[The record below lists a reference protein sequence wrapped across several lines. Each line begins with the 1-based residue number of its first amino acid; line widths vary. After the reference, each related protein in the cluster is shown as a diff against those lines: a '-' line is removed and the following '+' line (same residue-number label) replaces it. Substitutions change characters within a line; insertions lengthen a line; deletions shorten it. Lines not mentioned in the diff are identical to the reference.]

1 MSDHFPKEVQ
11 DRIAKIE
18 ALREQGIN
26 PFKDRYETSNK
37 ISDLKSQDDSKL
49 PPATDVIENTKI
61 DYSVAGRIMTFRSHG
76 KLSFAQLQD
85 QSGRIQICFMK
96 DVLGDKDYKFTQKML
111 DMGDFIG
118 VKGELFVT
126 NHGEATLM
134 VKEFELLTKTIRPL
148 PEKWHGIADQEIK
161 YRKRYLDML
170 SDPKSF
176 ERMMFRSRFMQLIRE
191 FLNSHNF
198 IEIETPILSA
208 SASGALA
215 KPFSTHHN
223 ALDHDFYLR
232 IAPET
237 WLKKAVTG
245 GMERVFEF
253 AKCFRN
259 EGMDPSHLQE
269 FTMLE
274 YYASYWNYED
284 NMKFTEQLMEFAVK
298 ELFGTTKITHQG
310 TEIDFKAPYPRVSF
324 RDLLIKDCGIDINKH
339 DTAASLLEAIKAKGI
354 HLDGAESLGRGN
366 LIDTLYKKVSRPGL
380 IEPMFLIHHPKDL
393 SPLARGN
400 DDDEAITDR
409 FQLVVNTWEVINAY
423 SELVDPIDQKERFL
437 QQSEAKAGGDEEAMM
452 YDHSFV
458 EAMEHGMPPMS
469 GWGMGI
475 DRIMSLLTDQ
485 ENIKDTV
492 LFPLMRPSQE
502 ELAAVNLGKTE
513 AEKES
518 SSSVK
523 PQTMTDKKAK
533 IKAGFTREQAIQQ
546 IEKYVDPKL
555 QSHLYFCEQAM
566 KGLAD
571 HYGFGEERDLWGLA
585 GLVHDIDW
593 TITEADLENNKLAH
607 CGEKLDMIL
616 GEINA
621 TPEFIEVVRSHYKEH
636 GIELDT
642 VFKKALFAVDELT
655 GLITAV
661 TLVRPSKKMADVK
674 VKSVKK
680 KMKDKGFAAA
690 VDRDLIRTCET
701 NLNTPLDEFIA
712 LTLEAMKEIAE
723 EQGL

>member
-1 MSDHFPKEVQ
+1 MANSDHFPKEVQ
-11 DRIAKIE
+11 DRIAKINT
-18 ALREQGIN
+18 LREQGIN
-26 PFKDRYETSNK
+26 PFKDRFD
-37 ISDLKSQDDSKL
+37 ISHSIAELKTLESDDLPKAQEAVEKAN
-49 PPATDVIENTKI
+49 PK
-61 DYSVAGRIMTFRSHG
+61 YSLAGRIMTFRSHG

-85 QSGRIQICFMK
+85 QSGRIQICFMQ
-96 DVLGDKDYKFTQKML
+96 DVLDKDRYKFSQKML

-118 VKGELFVT
+118 VKGDLFLT
-126 NHGEATLM
+126 NHGEVTLM
-134 VKEFELLTKTIRPL
+134 VTKTIRPL
-148 PEKWHGIADQEIK
+148 PEKWHGIADQELK

-170 SDPKSF
+170 SDPDTF
-176 ERMMFRSRFMQLIRE
+176 ERMMFRSKFVQLVRE
-191 FLNSHNF
+191 FLNEHKF
-198 IEIETPILSA
+198 TEIETPILSS

-223 ALDHDFYLR
+223 ALDQDFYLR

-245 GMERVFEF
+245 GIERVYEF

-284 NMKFTEQLMEFAVK
+284 NMKFTEQLMEHVVQK
-298 ELFGTTKITHQG
+298 LFGSTVITHQG
-310 TEIDFKAPYPRVSF
+310 KQIDFKAPYPRVSF
-324 RDLLIKDCGIDINKH
+324 RDLLIKDCDIDIDKH
-339 DTAASLLEAIKAKGI
+339 LTVEELQAAIKEKGI
-354 HLDGAESLGRGN
+354 QLENAEDLGRGN
-366 LIDTLYKKVSRPGL
+366 LIDTLYKKVSRPKL
-380 IEPMFLIHHPKDL
+380 ISPMFLIHHPKDL

-400 DDDEAITDR
+400 DDDEQITDR

-475 DRIMSLLTDQ
+475 DRILSLLTDQ
-485 ENIKDTV
+485 DNIKDVV

-502 ELAAVNLGKTE
+502 EVAAVNLGKTSS
-513 AEKES
+513 EKASTKLQE
-518 SSSVK
+518 
-523 PQTMTDKKAK
+523 PK
-533 IKAGFTREQAIQQ
+533 IEAGFTREQAIQQ
-546 IEKYVDPKL
+546 IEKYVAPNL
-555 QSHLYFCEQAM
+555 QGHLYFCEQAM

-571 HYGFGEERDLWGLA
+571 HYGFSADRDLWGLA

-593 TITEADLENNKLAH
+593 SITEDDLADDKLAH

-616 GEINA
+616 NEIGA

-636 GIELDT
+636 GILLDT
-642 VFKKALFAVDELT
+642 VLKKALFAVDELT
-655 GLITAV
+655 GLIVAV

-690 VDRDLIRTCET
+690 VDRELIKTCET
-701 NLNTPLDEFIA
+701 NLDTPLDEFIE
-712 LTLEAMKEIAE
+712 LTLKAMQEIAPN
-723 EQGL
+723 QGL